1 MQSTRSTISCIQP
14 HACTQAHALDT
25 PIYKLAN
32 DTCFKATVH
41 HFQTA
46 QGFWMNRQRHQHLQL
61 CHVEN
66 IQTAQ
71 SLDLGKF
78 PIRLSSIHPAKK
90 TPTPTPTLLYF
101 IQQKK
106 QRSDNN
112 FTLRVLLCQ
121 QSQLHVSQF
130 MTATAPRRIACRS
143 PGEVG
148 VCRSLNPIR
157 WCTRRLRLTLP
168 SDIFVRREIIQPTAH
183 RVATSWIT
191 IYCAQVR

>member
-61 CHVEN
+61 CHMEN

-130 MTATAPRRIACRS
+130 MTATATRRIACRS

-168 SDIFVRREIIQPTAH
+168 SDFWYFCEKGNYTTNSP
-183 RVATSWIT
+183 
-191 IYCAQVR
+191 